1 MLKYIFMMM
10 LGAMFMVEDVDAG
23 CIDTAVKMI
32 SSYEGFSATTYVC
45 AAGKK
50 TIGYGFTDSNL
61 VAQAQMSMQEAWHI
75 LGSKVKNL
83 AKQIKAEL
91 KGISLSAN
99 ELAALVSFTYNVGFF
114 NFKSSTLFKL
124 LKAGNKKAA
133 AKEFDKWIYAKG
145 KVLNGL
151 VKRRAAE
158 KALFLKA

>member
-1 MLKYIFMMM
+1 MFKYIFMIM
-10 LGAMFMVEDVDAG
+10 LGVIFVCNDIEAG
-23 CIDTAVKMI
+23 SIDTAVKLI

-50 TIGYGFTDSNL
+50 TIGYGFTDSSL

-75 LGSKVKNL
+75 LGAKVKDL

-99 ELAALVSFTYNVGFF
+99 ELAALVSFTYNVGLY
-114 NFKSSTLFKL
+114 NFKSSTLVKL
-124 LKAGNKKAA
+124 LKAGDKRSA
-133 AKEFDKWIYAKG
+133 AKEFDKWVYAKG